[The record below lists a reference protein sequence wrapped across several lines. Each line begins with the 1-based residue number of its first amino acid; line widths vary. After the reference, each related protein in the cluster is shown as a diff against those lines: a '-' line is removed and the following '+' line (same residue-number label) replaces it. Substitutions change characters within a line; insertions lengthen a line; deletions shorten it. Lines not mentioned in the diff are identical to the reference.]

1 MTTLIVGVLAFLA
14 GGTLGFLGAALCVAA
29 GRE

>member
-1 MTTLIVGVLAFLA
+1 MSTVIIGALCFLA
-14 GGTLGFLGAALCVAA
+14 GGTLGFLGCALCVAA